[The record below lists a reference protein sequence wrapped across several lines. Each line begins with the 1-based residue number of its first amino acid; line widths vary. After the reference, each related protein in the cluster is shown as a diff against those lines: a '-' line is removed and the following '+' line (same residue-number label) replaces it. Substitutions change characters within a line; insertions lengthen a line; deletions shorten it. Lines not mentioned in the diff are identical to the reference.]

1 MSRDPKETIHSYVTD
16 MLALEEHIEKALHAQ
31 AETHSN
37 DHSAVAVQLREMH
50 AQIERHI
57 VALRSLDD
65 AREAGA
71 AQGVAEV
78 VKRAGS
84 MLAGLGAAAIDLIR
98 SEKLPKNLRDD
109 ATAFSLAATGY
120 LMLHTTAK
128 SLGDAR
134 TAQLA
139 GEHMEHYAGMIMR
152 INHMI
157 PATVLWELKSDD
169 LPVNEQVLPEVLETY
184 RAAWSN

>member
-1 MSRDPKETIHSYVTD
+1 
-16 MLALEEHIEKALHAQ
+16 
-31 AETHSN
+31 
-37 DHSAVAVQLREMH
+37 
-50 AQIERHI
+50 
-57 VALRSLDD
+57 
-65 AREAGA
+65 
-71 AQGVAEV
+71 
-78 VKRAGS
+78 
-84 MLAGLGAAAIDLIR
+84 LGAAAIDLIR